1 MNELS
6 MEQLWI
12 RNGKKTQSIRES
24 QDKILL
30 YLGYEVAKLV
40 EAMRYKLE
48 GRGFDS

>member
-6 MEQLWI
+6 MEQLWTC
-12 RNGKKTQSIRES
+12 NGKKNQRIRKSEV
-24 QDKILL
+24 KILL
-30 YLGYEVAKLV
+30 YLGYEATKLV